1 MFHRHEILLA
11 EGIPTES
18 LFLGNYILQDG
29 DLRDEVEEIFP
40 EMLSVSTSEWV
51 AARTVLGRHDAQML
65 CGDSI

>member
-18 LFLGNYILQDG
+18 FFLGNYILQDG

-40 EMLSVSTSEWV
+40 EML
-51 AARTVLGRHDAQML
+51 
-65 CGDSI
+65 